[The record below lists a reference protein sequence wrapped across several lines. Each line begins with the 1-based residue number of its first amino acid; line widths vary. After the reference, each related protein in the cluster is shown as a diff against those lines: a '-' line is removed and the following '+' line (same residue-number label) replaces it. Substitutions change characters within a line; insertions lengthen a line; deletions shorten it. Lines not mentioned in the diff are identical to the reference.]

1 MSVHVAQQ
9 GRRHR
14 SERVDDRP
22 NRSPASCVLMVQGGS
37 GMDVDRDFTTYV
49 GQRRLQLFRTACLL
63 CGDPHQAEDIV
74 QDALAR
80 LYAAWPRACRAN
92 NLDGYVRRIVINSH
106 LNQARRPWR
115 RERVAADLGERPT
128 PVHLPTE
135 DLQVMWAALRDLP
148 LGQRKVVVLRHYL
161 GLSVEE
167 TAADLGLSTGTVKSQ
182 TSDALAAL
190 RRTLAA
196 EFGATVAG
204 GEGA

>member
-1 MSVHVAQQ
+1 
-9 GRRHR
+9 
-14 SERVDDRP
+14 
-22 NRSPASCVLMVQGGS
+22 
-37 GMDVDRDFTTYV
+37 MDVDKGFTTYV
-49 GQRRLQLFRTACLL
+49 AQRRLQLFRTACLL

-80 LYAAWPRACRAN
+80 LYAAWPRASRADN
-92 NLDGYVRRIVINSH
+92 IDGYARRAIINSH

-115 RERVAADLGERPT
+115 REHVAADVGDRPT
-128 PVHLPTE
+128 TVHLPTE

-167 TAADLGLSTGTVKSQ
+167 TAADLGISTGTVKSQ

-190 RRTLAA
+190 RRALTAD
-196 EFGATVAG
+196 FGPTVTER
-204 GEGA
+204 EGA